1 MRNFKRLPETLG
13 HLLGEGRRA
22 ALVQHLLPL
31 LLLPP
36 GAADGQL
43 AEGHVTV
50 GVQGVPPAEEVD
62 DDDDD
67 DNDDDDDDDN
77 DDDDDDD
84 DDDNDADDDDDDD
97 NDDDD
102 DYREEKHVR
111 TRPIAKSC
119 VLYILLLR

>member
-1 MRNFKRLPETLG
+1 MKSDKYFPTKYWRNLKRLPETLG

-50 GVQGVPPAEEVD
+50 GVQGVPPAEED

-67 DNDDDDDDDN
+67 DYDDDGIGD
-77 DDDDDDD
+77 
-84 DDDNDADDDDDDD
+84 
-97 NDDDD
+97 
-102 DYREEKHVR
+102 RLPGPPHE
-111 TRPIAKSC
+111 
-119 VLYILLLR
+119 VLVLD